1 MAVMSLS
8 RQPKMLFYNANNA
21 CCNCKHGSFGSEWQ
35 YAHSCTHSLTHM
47 LTAPPTVSHSFL
59 IGSFPCYIACW
70 LILLR
75 ASCDFLKQDAWV
87 LIAPLAD
94 ALSPKGYAQHA
105 SEIAITPVPVSYAKT
120 CHLKRDA
127 TPPTQ
132 PAKGSQGHA
141 STQSVKL
148 TDKGRGRGGGM
159 VRGGG
164 RGRGRDKHRT
174 QTGNHHVGSM
184 VQGKFVAEGV
194 SHCVLRLHM

>member
-1 MAVMSLS
+1 MPTMHAAIASMAALGQS
-8 RQPKMLFYNANNA
+8 
-21 CCNCKHGSFGSEWQ
+21 GSM
-35 YAHSCTHSLTHM
+35 LTHARTC
-47 LTAPPTVSHSFL
+47 LLICSQHPPLSFL

-105 SEIAITPVPVSYAKT
+105 SEIAITPVPVPYAKA

-127 TPPTQ
+127 APPTQ

-159 VRGGG
+159 GRGGVEAG
-164 RGRGRDKHRT
+164 
-174 QTGNHHVGSM
+174 VGISTEPKQETTM
-184 VQGKFVAEGV
+184 WAAWCKVNLLQKVCHTV
-194 SHCVLRLHM
+194 Y